1 MSEPARILL
10 VVTGKLEEVAL
21 GDALHRVFPSA
32 YFGVTRTQGFTATSP
47 RLSMPTPE
55 YDDSRAREIV
65 EDLVAAASPHEPGA
79 RAYDYAVA
87 VEDVELINEADK
99 SEAGTRDADEGIRC
113 ILEHVKLGVDV
124 VLRHEEQKTVVLPKG
139 KAKRAPSVATDE
151 DRRRFLRERCSF
163 HLLRPLAEA
172 LFFGERAAL
181 ERAADGAK
189 LPPVHFDPIACDIEA
204 FATTDPVFLAKPD
217 GEVYWATKNRR
228 RHPKHYL
235 EYLLD
240 PNATPTARK
249 LYKETRHGKRA
260 LASLDWQTVVAPP
273 LHAQMVRAL
282 LDDIADMLGAPL
294 PWRAAGVSHPLTQ
307 RRDGGRL
314 RNVV

>member
-1 MSEPARILL
+1 MSEAARILL
-10 VVTGKLEEVAL
+10 VVTGKMEEVAL

-47 RLSMPTPE
+47 RLRMPAPE
-55 YDDSRAREIV
+55 YDESRAQEIV
-65 EDLVAAASPHEPGA
+65 EDLLAAAIPREPGA
-79 RAYDYAVA
+79 RPYDYAVA
-87 VEDVELINEADK
+87 VEDVELINEADE
-99 SEAGTRDADEGIRC
+99 SDAGTRDADEGIRC

-124 VLRHEEQKTVVLPKG
+124 VLRHEEQKTIVFPKG

-181 ERAADGAK
+181 DRAAGGAA
-189 LPPVHFDPIACDIEA
+189 LPPVHFDPATRDIEL
-204 FATTDPVFLAKPD
+204 FETVDPAYLAKRLGD
-217 GEVYWATKNRR
+217 ARWAKQNRR

-240 PNATPTARK
+240 PAGTAPRP
-249 LYKETRHGKRA
+249 YKEVEHGKRA
-260 LASLDWQTVVAPP
+260 LATLDWQAVVAPP
-273 LHAQMVRAL
+273 VHAQMVRAL
-282 LDDIADMLGAPL
+282 LDDVADMLGAPL
-294 PWRAAGVSHPLTQ
+294 PWCAAGAFHPLTQ
-307 RRDGGRL
+307 RRRGGRL